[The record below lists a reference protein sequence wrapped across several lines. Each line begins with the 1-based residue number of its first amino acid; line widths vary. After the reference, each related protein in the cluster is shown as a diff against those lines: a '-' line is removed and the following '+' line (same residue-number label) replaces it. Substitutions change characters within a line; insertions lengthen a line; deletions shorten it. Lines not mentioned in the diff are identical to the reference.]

1 MKPQIFKAGL
11 PSQIGKWKKY
21 LAASPN
27 FRLLAAT
34 TTLYIALTLICVFG
48 AQVS

>member
-1 MKPQIFKAGL
+1 MNLQICKAGL

-21 LAASPN
+21 LASSQN

-34 TTLYIALTLICVFG
+34 ITLYIFLTLICVFG
-48 AQVS
+48 AQAS